1 MLPWLGWERLVFAS
15 ASIGFHRFG
24 LGPRSGDLSLL
35 GDDPRGVLLD
45 ELDEPGIALLRGGDL
60 LSAAEII
67 TERHRQDRLP
77 RGYLAAA
84 IRRLSFFVPIDRRV
98 FEAEVQAR
106 IDRALIV
113 RTGLVERLVTFWMN
127 HFVVET
133 GANGTVR
140 RTAAAFEREAI
151 RPFVLGRF
159 EDMLVAATRH
169 PAMLSYFNSAI
180 SVGPN
185 SVIGRQSG
193 RGCNENH
200 ARELL
205 ELHTVGVGAGYSQAD
220 VTALSKVLTGWS
232 YRGASGDDELADD
245 YGCFWFVAD
254 AHEPGGQR
262 VMDVDYPQ
270 TGLDQGEAVLSTLAA
285 HEATARRIAWK
296 LVRHFVSDH
305 PAPDIAE
312 EVTAVFL
319 ESGGDL
325 KACVRTLLLHD
336 KAWGPVVKIKSPGE
350 FLWSALRALGLGI
363 DVAQVARVLSA
374 LGQPLWNPHAPNGFP
389 DHADSWLAGNAM
401 TDRLDFAEE
410 LAARVRID
418 LDPLALTDAVLGKRC
433 SASTREHIAR
443 AQTRSQALA
452 LLLMSPEFQR
462 R

>member
-1 MLPWLGWERLVFAS
+1 LGFAS
-15 ASIGFHRFG
+15 ASLGYHRFG

-35 GDDPRGVLLD
+35 DNDPRSVLLN
-45 ELDEPGIALLRGGDL
+45 ELDEPDIALLNRADL
-60 LSAAEII
+60 QSAAEII
-67 TERHRQDRLP
+67 TERHRQDQLP

-84 IRRLSFFVPIDRRV
+84 FRRLSFFVPVDRRV

-106 IDRALIV
+106 IDRVLTV

-169 PAMLSYFNSAI
+169 PAMLSYFNSAN

-205 ELHTVGVGAGYSQAD
+205 ELHTVGLDAGYSQAD
-220 VTALSKVLTGWS
+220 VIALSKILTGWS
-232 YRGASGDDELADD
+232 YKGASGSDDPTDD
-245 YGCFWFVAD
+245 YGCFCFVAD
-254 AHEPGGQR
+254 AHEPGRQV

-270 TGLDQGEAVLSTLAA
+270 TGVDQGEAILSTLAR
-285 HEATARRIAWK
+285 HEATARRLAWK
-296 LVRHFVSDH
+296 LVRHFVNDH

-312 EVTAVFL
+312 KITAIFL
-319 ESGGDL
+319 ESAGDL
-325 KACVRTLLLHD
+325 KACVRMLLLHE
-336 KAWGPVVKIKSPGE
+336 KAWIPAVKIKSPGE
-350 FLWSALRALGLGI
+350 FLWSALRALDLGI

-374 LGQPLWNPHAPNGFP
+374 LGQPLWNPNAPNGFP
-389 DHADSWLAGNAM
+389 DRADSWLAGNAI
-401 TDRLDFAEE
+401 TDRLDLAEE
-410 LAARVRID
+410 LAARAHID
-418 LDPLALTDAVLGKRC
+418 LDPLALIETVLGEGC
-433 SASTREHIAR
+433 SATTREHIAR
-443 AQTRSQALA
+443 ARSRSQALA

>member
-1 MLPWLGWERLVFAS
+1 MVFAS
-15 ASIGFHRFG
+15 ASIGYHRFG
-24 LGPRSGDLSLL
+24 LGPRSRDLSLL
-35 GDDPRGVLLD
+35 DGDPRTVLLN
-45 ELDEPGIALLRGGDL
+45 ELDEPDIALLTGGDL

-67 TERHRQDRLP
+67 TQRHRQDRLP

-84 IRRLSFFVPIDRRV
+84 IRRLTFFVPIDRRV
-98 FEAEVQAR
+98 LEAEVRAR
-106 IDRALIV
+106 IDRALIA
-113 RTGLVERLVTFWMN
+113 RTGLAERLVTFWMN

-133 GANGTVR
+133 SANGTVR

-159 EDMLVAATRH
+159 EDMLVAVTRH
-169 PAMLSYFNSAI
+169 PAMLSYFNSAN

-185 SVIGRQSG
+185 SVIGRRSG

-205 ELHTVGVGAGYSQAD
+205 ELHTVGVEAGYSQAD
-220 VTALSKVLTGWS
+220 VSALSKVLTGWS
-232 YRGASGDDELADD
+232 YRGASEDDELADD
-245 YGCFWFVAD
+245 YGRFYFTAD
-254 AHEPGGQR
+254 AHEPGGQV

-270 TGLDQGEAVLSTLAA
+270 TGLDQGEAVLSALAG

-296 LVRHFVSDH
+296 LVRHFINDD

-312 EVTAVFL
+312 TIAAIFL
-319 ESGGDL
+319 ESAGDL
-325 KACVRTLLLHD
+325 KACVRMLLLHD
-336 KAWGPVVKIKSPGE
+336 KAWGPAVKIKSPSE
-350 FLWSALRALGLGI
+350 FLWSALRALDLRI

-374 LGQPLWNPHAPNGFP
+374 LGQPLWNPNAPNGFP

-410 LAARVRID
+410 LAARARVD
-418 LDPLALTDAVLGKRC
+418 LDPLALVDAVLGMAC
-433 SASTREHIAR
+433 SATTREHIAHAR
-443 AQTRSQALA
+443 SRSQALT